1 MSRAAKTDAQAV
13 ANLVYDFFLKMQ
25 QWGADFE
32 VRYQTGSRLIL
43 THSDGTVLRVAVSR
57 LKAVRK

>member
-1 MSRAAKTDAQAV
+1 MSRAEKTDAQAV